1 MNTDLSADD
10 RYKSFLIKL
19 VSIVAFVGLLLLLS
33 WWYGQAGF
41 EERFDPI
48 EAANEKRDAVIKER
62 DDAQRAWAEM
72 GTKHERAI
80 ETILQ
85 LRDESTK
92 NFKDLPYLTRRNYE
106 LAEENIVQFNEIE
119 RLKVIQQQHDDLL
132 NDVSRY
138 GMAAKRPETYQR
150 ESESLQRRLQI
161 SNFHLQQ
168 SEKNVHALKEMLKA
182 QKDTANKEKD
192 WLRAKLKKNAR
203 SAAYWAKFR
212 RSDTSDDSKL
222 AWGVRCACTEA
233 ETAYG
238 LKDQTPRIVELE
250 SIVAARDERI
260 SRLRASRGNVLKND
274 ASSQS
279 NPTKTLLPS
288 TSQPGKTTPV
298 HNCEHEQQ
306 CKNLEKQVEDDA
318 MTIRQLRKECQDL
331 RDATSIEPTADA
343 TVTDAKAGY
352 EGELATKDAM
362 ITELQEEKTKAREEL
377 ATKDKEIDDLR
388 ADKRSAEEDAAT
400 KISSLNQK
408 LSDSRKDLVDVRE
421 VATEREKEL
430 GRRKTRINE
439 LEANKSRL
447 EDTIKQK
454 DLEIHELEDAN
465 QEMAEQPAPE
475 SAETLQRLTTANT
488 DLKELRHQYAECKGQ
503 SETQSAR
510 IKELEAAQ
518 SGLEDAIKQKDVEI
532 TTANTNLEELRHQ
545 YAECKGQSETQ
556 SARIRDLEA
565 TTTMKNNRI
574 ATLEEQISTAPTTDL
589 IERQN
594 QSHNEAI
601 TQKDQQYQVLRDLHN
616 QTLNRL
622 QLTEAKYNEN
632 LETLNTVQ
640 QNGNARLLELQRWL
654 NESQQ
659 FHHAHSNCDERLHD
673 LANQLRQRGN
683 AFTDLQVKYNTQA
696 TELDTANKNVN
707 ELQSRVA
714 TLQQVNPTL
723 EQKTSRCESDVE
735 KYRVE
740 GENRVRPT
748 WQANFDRA
756 MSALSLKLE
765 TSQGTVFKLQN
776 QLQQAKNQA
785 NPLRE
790 MQLKSRE
797 DAVTAREDA
806 LKQDADDDVMDH
818 DHQGGPQAEEQR
830 EIRSLEAKLGAAKKE
845 VGDARLRINNF
856 QRQLNK
862 EKKERQEEKE
872 RHERERK
879 REKEDFEKRSDVL
892 KLRLETENP
901 LKRTVSK
908 LQNEV
913 AVLKQALQERN

>member
-1 MNTDLSADD
+1 MKTDLSADD
-10 RYKSFLIKL
+10 RLKPFLIKFAST
-19 VSIVAFVGLLLLLS
+19 VSFVGLLLLIS

-41 EERFDPI
+41 EERFDPV

-80 ETILQ
+80 ETILK

-92 NFKDLPYLTRRNYE
+92 NFKDLPYLTKRNYE
-106 LAEENIVQFNEIE
+106 LSEENTVQYNEINS
-119 RLKVIQQQHDDLL
+119 LKLIQQQYNDLL
-132 NDVSRY
+132 HDVSMY
-138 GMAAKRPETYQR
+138 GMTAKRPERYQR
-150 ESESLQRRLQI
+150 ECESLQRRLEI
-161 SNFHLQQ
+161 SNSHLQQ
-168 SEKNVHALKEMLKA
+168 SEKRFNALKEMLET

-212 RSDTSDDSKL
+212 RSDTTDDSKL

-250 SIVAARDERI
+250 SIVAARDEKI
-260 SRLRASRGNVLKND
+260 SRLRASPRNILKND

-279 NPTKTLLPS
+279 NPTKTFLPS
-288 TSQPGKTTPV
+288 MAQPGKTTPV
-298 HNCEHEQQ
+298 HNCEDEQQ

-318 MTIRQLRKECQDL
+318 MTIRRLRKECQDM
-331 RDATSIEPTADA
+331 RDATSIEPAADA
-343 TVTDAKAGY
+343 TVTDAKAEY

-400 KISSLNQK
+400 KISSLHQK
-408 LSDSRKDLVDVRE
+408 LSDNRKNLVNVRE
-421 VATEREKEL
+421 IATEREKEL

-439 LEANKSRL
+439 LEANQSRL

-454 DLEIHELEDAN
+454 DLEIVDLEEAN
-465 QEMAEQPAPE
+465 QEMAEQPGPE
-475 SAETLQRLTTANT
+475 SAETLQRLSTAST
-488 DLKELRHQYAECKGQ
+488 DLKELRNQYAECKGR

-518 SGLEDAIKQKDVEI
+518 SRLEDTIKQKDVEI
-532 TTANTNLEELRHQ
+532 STANTNLEELRRQ
-545 YAECKGQSETQ
+545 YAECKGRLETQNTRISET
-556 SARIRDLEA
+556 EA
-565 TTTMKNNRI
+565 TTTLKDNRI

-594 QSHNEAI
+594 QSHNAAI
-601 TQKDQQYQVLRDLHN
+601 TQKDQEYQVLRDLYN
-616 QTLNRL
+616 QTLNQQ
-622 QLTEAKYNEN
+622 QLTQAKYNEN

-640 QNGNARLLELQRWL
+640 QNGNARLLELQSWL
-654 NESQQ
+654 TESQN
-659 FHHAHSNCDERLHD
+659 FHNAHSNCDGRLQD
-673 LANQLRQRGN
+673 LANQLRERN
-683 AFTDLQVKYNTQA
+683 NVYTDLQIKHNTQA
-696 TELDTANKNVN
+696 TELDTANQNVN

-714 TLQQVNPTL
+714 ALQQVNGTL
-723 EQKTSRCESDVE
+723 GQKTSCSESDVE
-735 KYRVE
+735 KYRLE
-740 GENRVRPT
+740 GEDRVRPT
-748 WQANFDRA
+748 WQANYDRG
-756 MSALSLKLE
+756 MSALASKLE
-765 TSQGTVFKLQN
+765 TSQGTVFKLQS
-776 QLQQAKNQA
+776 QLQQARNQA

-797 DAVTAREDA
+797 DAVKAREDA
-806 LKQDADDDVMDH
+806 LEQDADDVMDH
-818 DHQGGPQAEEQR
+818 DHQGGSQAEEQR
-830 EIRSLEAKLGAAKKE
+830 EIKSLEAKLGAAKKE
-845 VGDARLRINNF
+845 VGDGRLRINGF

-862 EKKERQEEKE
+862 EKKERKEEKE

-879 REKEDFEKRSDVL
+879 RDREVFEKRSDLL